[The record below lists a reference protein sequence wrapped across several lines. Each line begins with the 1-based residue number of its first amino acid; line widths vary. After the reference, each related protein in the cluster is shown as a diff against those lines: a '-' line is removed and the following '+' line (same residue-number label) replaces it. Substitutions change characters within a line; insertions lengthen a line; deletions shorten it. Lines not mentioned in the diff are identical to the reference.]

1 MRFELPWL
9 LLAAPAVAL
18 GFAVL
23 AWLGRRARIRAA
35 EAWSPGLGA
44 RARAIGRWS
53 APGLGVVA
61 LVATAAS
68 AGPRFGR
75 QEVDLESRALNVIL
89 AVDISRS
96 MLAEDVAPNR
106 LDRAVG
112 EARRILLDASDDRLG
127 LVVFA
132 GRSYILAPLT
142 LDAAAVQLYLDHLDP
157 DIASEGGT
165 DLSSALRQGGEL
177 LAASAQGGDRALVL
191 FTDGEGHDSL
201 PLAVAAASRLRA
213 AGVTLVLVAQG
224 GPGGVRIPLRDS
236 VGTLVGHQRDTDGS
250 FVETRGREDVLRAI
264 ATAAGGTLIRSDV
277 RDQASA
283 VREVLASLE
292 RRPARDRRVDDL
304 IPRAWVGA
312 LIAFVLLLSH
322 SALRRSAALAGVLLA
337 VAVVPAVAQGP
348 TGGPAA
354 ERAAALLRI
363 AQRRLSSD
371 TAWYNAG
378 TAALEAGQFEE
389 ARSALV
395 VASRSLDPELR
406 YRARYNLGVA
416 GLLEARAEPAR
427 RDSLLAGAAEHLR
440 EALLIRP
447 DRRDAKW
454 NLELASRHQPPPP
467 PSGGGGGGG
476 QPPNRSGGAP
486 PPQAARSGALS
497 PEEAERILASA
508 EQSER
513 GVRADQVRRRRGLT
527 ARAARDW

>member
-1 MRFELPWL
+1 
-9 LLAAPAVAL
+9 
-18 GFAVL
+18 
-23 AWLGRRARIRAA
+23 
-35 EAWSPGLGA
+35 
-44 RARAIGRWS
+44 
-53 APGLGVVA
+53 
-61 LVATAAS
+61 
-68 AGPRFGR
+68 
-75 QEVDLESRALNVIL
+75 
-89 AVDISRS
+89 
-96 MLAEDVAPNR
+96 
-106 LDRAVG
+106 
-112 EARRILLDASDDRLG
+112 
-127 LVVFA
+127 
-132 GRSYILAPLT
+132 
-142 LDAAAVQLYLDHLDP
+142 
-157 DIASEGGT
+157 
-165 DLSSALRQGGEL
+165 
-177 LAASAQGGDRALVL
+177 
-191 FTDGEGHDSL
+191 
-201 PLAVAAASRLRA
+201 
-213 AGVTLVLVAQG
+213 
-224 GPGGVRIPLRDS
+224 
-236 VGTLVGHQRDTDGS
+236 
-250 FVETRGREDVLRAI
+250 
-264 ATAAGGTLIRSDV
+264 
-277 RDQASA
+277 
-283 VREVLASLE
+283 
-292 RRPARDRRVDDL
+292 
-304 IPRAWVGA
+304 
-312 LIAFVLLLSH
+312 
-322 SALRRSAALAGVLLA
+322 
-337 VAVVPAVAQGP
+337 
-348 TGGPAA
+348 
-354 ERAAALLRI
+354 LLRI